1 MQESY
6 GTSPS
11 GNLKE
16 AVRGISNPAFLILM
30 SNAEQFETHV
40 AELEELYPGVP
51 SIGCIGM
58 SYQTSVT
65 EKGVSVTAFE
75 GVEAVTDVL
84 EQASI
89 MPVKYISRVEKA
101 LQKINASSENTVCID
116 FCTGNDA
123 AVLTTMYSILEKK
136 KISLTG
142 GTGDGGK
149 VSVNGTVYTDA
160 DVFAFVK
167 NNGGKVRV
175 YKENIYYPNPQ
186 YRFIASK
193 TDRSKYTVG
202 ELNGKP
208 ARQAYQDTLG
218 IREQDIVNQTF
229 KNPLGK
235 KNGKDICIISIR
247 EVAGNGLRCYRQ
259 VNDSDV
265 LYLLETNDYS
275 SIVEET
281 VRQIKG
287 DFGRISGIFSINCIF
302 RYLFFSQ
309 ERYMDQYLKTMGT
322 LGMHAGLVGFG
333 EHYNSQFV
341 NQTMSCVV
349 FE

>member
-193 TDRSKYTVG
+193 TAANTQSA
-202 ELNGKP
+202 N
-208 ARQAYQDTLG
+208 
-218 IREQDIVNQTF
+218 
-229 KNPLGK
+229 
-235 KNGKDICIISIR
+235 
-247 EVAGNGLRCYRQ
+247 
-259 VNDSDV
+259 
-265 LYLLETNDYS
+265 
-275 SIVEET
+275 
-281 VRQIKG
+281 
-287 DFGRISGIFSINCIF
+287 
-302 RYLFFSQ
+302 
-309 ERYMDQYLKTMGT
+309 
-322 LGMHAGLVGFG
+322 
-333 EHYNSQFV
+333 
-341 NQTMSCVV
+341 
-349 FE
+349 

>member
-1 MQESY
+1 MRICLKSETKEIKEKQTDAGELWNKSQWKF
-6 GTSPS
+6 
-11 GNLKE
+11 KE

-89 MPVKYISRVEKA
+89 MPVKYIKQGGKWRCC
-101 LQKINASSENTVCID
+101 KINASSENTVCID

-123 AVLTTMYSILEKK
+123 GVLTTMYSILEKK

-193 TDRSKYTVG
+193 TDRSHTQSA
-202 ELNGKP
+202 N
-208 ARQAYQDTLG
+208 
-218 IREQDIVNQTF
+218 
-229 KNPLGK
+229 
-235 KNGKDICIISIR
+235 
-247 EVAGNGLRCYRQ
+247 
-259 VNDSDV
+259 
-265 LYLLETNDYS
+265 
-275 SIVEET
+275 
-281 VRQIKG
+281 
-287 DFGRISGIFSINCIF
+287 
-302 RYLFFSQ
+302 
-309 ERYMDQYLKTMGT
+309 
-322 LGMHAGLVGFG
+322 
-333 EHYNSQFV
+333 
-341 NQTMSCVV
+341 
-349 FE
+349 

>member
-247 EVAGNGLRCYRQ
+247 EVAGNGLCCYRQ

-265 LYLLETNDYS
+265 LYLLAHVVNSCFQLFYPCLCLVSLFENDRVAFCEQSGFTAYAVKCLLQVACHYFQVFTKVLKN
-275 SIVEET
+275 IV
-281 VRQIKG
+281 VPQ
-287 DFGRISGIFSINCIF
+287 FS
-302 RYLFFSQ
+302 
-309 ERYMDQYLKTMGT
+309 
-322 LGMHAGLVGFG
+322 
-333 EHYNSQFV
+333 
-341 NQTMSCVV
+341 
-349 FE
+349 

>member
-235 KNGKDICIISIR
+235 KNGKDICIISIK
-247 EVAGNGLRCYRQ
+247 EVAEMVCAVICQTMIPMYFICLRQMIILLLSKKQCDRSKEISEEFP
-259 VNDSDV
+259 VFFHK
-265 LYLLETNDYS
+265 LY
-275 SIVEET
+275 
-281 VRQIKG
+281 
-287 DFGRISGIFSINCIF
+287 F
-302 RYLFFSQ
+302 RYLFSP
-309 ERYMDQYLKTMGT
+309 RN
-322 LGMHAGLVGFG
+322 VIWI
-333 EHYNSQFV
+333 SI
-341 NQTMSCVV
+341 
-349 FE
+349 

>member
-1 MQESY
+1 MKESF
-6 GTSPS
+6 GTSSS
-11 GNLKE
+11 GNLKQ
-16 AVRGISNPAFLILM
+16 AVQGLGSPAFLILM
-30 SNAEQFETHV
+30 SNAEQFDAHV
-40 AELEELYPGVP
+40 TELEEIYPDVP

-58 SYQTSVT
+58 SYQTGVT
-65 EKGVSVTAFE
+65 EKGVSVVAFD

-89 MPVKYISRVEKA
+89 MPVKYIDRVETA
-101 LQKINASSENTVCID
+101 LQKISASSENTVCID

-123 AVLTTMYSILEKK
+123 AVLTTMYSVLEKK

-149 VSVNGTVYTDA
+149 VSVNGKVYQDA

-167 NNGGKVRV
+167 NKGGKVRV

-208 ARQAYQDTLG
+208 AKQVYQDTLG
-218 IREQDIVNQTF
+218 IREQDIENQTF

-235 KNGKDICIISIR
+235 KNGKDICIISIK
-247 EVAGNGLRCYRQ
+247 EVVGNGLCCYRQ

-265 LYLLETNDYS
+265 LCLLETNDYPA
-275 SIVEET
+275 IVAET
-281 VRQIKG
+281 VQQIKS
-287 DFGRISGIFSINCIF
+287 DFTKISGIFSINCIF

-309 ERYMDQYLKTMGT
+309 EHYMDQYLKTMGT

>member
-1 MQESY
+1 MGSEMCIRDS
-6 GTSPS
+6 
-11 GNLKE
+11 
-16 AVRGISNPAFLILM
+16 SNPAFLILM

-235 KNGKDICIISIR
+235 MNGDDIYIISIK
-247 EVAGNGLRCYRQ
+247 EVVGNALACFRQ
-259 VNDSDV
+259 VNDTDV
-265 LYLLETNDYS
+265 LTLLQQKDYRDV
-275 SIVEET
+275 VEET
-281 VRQIKG
+281 LQKIQH
-287 DFGRISGIFSINCIF
+287 DFLKVSGIFSINCLF
-302 RYLFFSQ
+302 RYQHFQKDDYF
-309 ERYMDQYLKTMGT
+309 DKYLQSMGA
-322 LGMHAGLVGFG
+322 LGIHTGIVGYG
-333 EHYNSQFV
+333 EHYNAQFV

>member
-65 EKGVSVTAFE
+65 EKGVSVTAFK

-247 EVAGNGLRCYRQ
+247 EVAGNGLRCYRTDEPE
-259 VNDSDV
+259 N
-265 LYLLETNDYS
+265 
-275 SIVEET
+275 
-281 VRQIKG
+281 K
-287 DFGRISGIFSINCIF
+287 
-302 RYLFFSQ
+302 
-309 ERYMDQYLKTMGT
+309 
-322 LGMHAGLVGFG
+322 
-333 EHYNSQFV
+333 
-341 NQTMSCVV
+341 
-349 FE
+349 

>member
-1 MQESY
+1 
-6 GTSPS
+6 
-11 GNLKE
+11 
-16 AVRGISNPAFLILM
+16 
-30 SNAEQFETHV
+30 
-40 AELEELYPGVP
+40 
-51 SIGCIGM
+51 M

-84 EQASI
+84 ELHPLCRWNICCGGKGATEDKCI
-89 MPVKYISRVEKA
+89 IWEYCMYRFLYRKRC
-101 LQKINASSENTVCID
+101 SSSYDYVQ
-116 FCTGNDA
+116 
-123 AVLTTMYSILEKK
+123 YPWKK

-247 EVAGNGLRCYRQ
+247 EVARKWSVLLSPGQWFRCTLSAWDKWLSFYCRRNSATDQ
-259 VNDSDV
+259 RRFRKN
-265 LYLLETNDYS
+265 
-275 SIVEET
+275 
-281 VRQIKG
+281 
-287 DFGRISGIFSINCIF
+287 F
-302 RYLFFSQ
+302 RYFFHKLYFPLSV
-309 ERYMDQYLKTMGT
+309 LLPGT
-322 LGMHAGLVGFG
+322 LYGSVFKNNGNTWHACESGWLWRTLQQPVCKPDHVLCGIWVGG
-333 EHYNSQFV
+333 SADVSIQKQVKETKEQV
-341 NQTMSCVV
+341 LQTEEKLNLHPLIHVSDSLAWLP
-349 FE
+349 

>member
-1 MQESY
+1 
-6 GTSPS
+6 
-11 GNLKE
+11 
-16 AVRGISNPAFLILM
+16 
-30 SNAEQFETHV
+30 
-40 AELEELYPGVP
+40 
-51 SIGCIGM
+51 
-58 SYQTSVT
+58 
-65 EKGVSVTAFE
+65 
-75 GVEAVTDVL
+75 
-84 EQASI
+84 
-89 MPVKYISRVEKA
+89 MPVKYINRVEKA

-149 VSVNGTVYTDA
+149 VSVNGKVYTDA

-167 NNGGKVRV
+167 NTGGKVRV
-175 YKENIYYPNPQ
+175 YKENIYCPLPQ

-208 ARQAYQDTLG
+208 AKQVYEDTLG

-229 KNPLGK
+229 KNPIGK
-235 KNGKDICIISIR
+235 KNGQDICIISIK
-247 EVAGNGLRCYRQ
+247 EIAGNGLCCYRQ

-265 LYLLETNDYS
+265 LYLLETNDYP